1 MKFKFFFIVTFLWT
15 LLFAVPVTDTHV
27 DTTTNDQLTEYD
39 DFTKNKYAPFSQTF
53 EQKPNY
59 DIYDLLNTAQP
70 RNIIFG
76 RERAF
81 FSRYSFSTLCHD
93 REINL

>member
-1 MKFKFFFIVTFLWT
+1 MEFEFFYIVTCLWT
-15 LLFAVPVTDTHV
+15 LLFAVSVTNDHV

-39 DFTKNKYAPFSQTF
+39 DFPKNKYAPFSQTF